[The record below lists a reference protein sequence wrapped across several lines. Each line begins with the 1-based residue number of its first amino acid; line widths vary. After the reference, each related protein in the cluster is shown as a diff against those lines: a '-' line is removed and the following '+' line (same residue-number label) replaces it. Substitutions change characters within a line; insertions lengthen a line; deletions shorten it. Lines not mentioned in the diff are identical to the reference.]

1 MRRKSLSICTALLLL
16 AVVLSGCASNK
27 TSQEMLRT
35 VKQYV
40 DAYYASDYVK
50 ALGLTS
56 GELYQE
62 LGRKVS
68 LLKDINWRVL
78 AVEMKPVYMNRDGM
92 RGTVKCTVTWE
103 DQTTESHYLGQHEY
117 VFDLIKLQ
125 DGWRIYN
132 APTLTGP
139 TDFDFNK

>member
-40 DAYYASDYVK
+40 DAYYASDYEK

-78 AVEMKPVYMNRDGM
+78 AVEMKPVYMNRDGT

>member
-1 MRRKSLSICTALLLL
+1 LRRKSLSICTALLLL

-40 DAYYASDYVK
+40 DAYYASDYEK

-78 AVEMKPVYMNRDGM
+78 AVEMKPVYMNRDGT

>member
-1 MRRKSLSICTALLLL
+1 MRKKNLLLVVA
-16 AVVLSGCASNK
+16 AVLLLMAVSGCAPNK
-27 TSQEMLRT
+27 ASQEMLSAA
-35 VKQYV
+35 KQYV
-40 DAYYASDYVK
+40 DAYYASDYEK

-68 LLKDINWRVL
+68 LLKDIKWRVL
-78 AVEMKPVYMNRDGM
+78 AVEMKPVYMNRDGT
-92 RGTVKCTVTWE
+92 RGTVRCTVTWE

-139 TDFDFNK
+139 TDFDFNE

>member
-1 MRRKSLSICTALLLL
+1 MQRKGLLIGTALLIL

-27 TSQEMLRT
+27 ISQEMLGT

-40 DAYYASDYVK
+40 DAYYGSEYEK

-62 LGRKVS
+62 IGRKLS
-68 LLKDINWRVL
+68 LLKDIKWRVL
-78 AVEMKPVYMNRDGM
+78 AVEMKPVYTNRDGT

-103 DQTTESHYLGQHEY
+103 EQTTQSHYLGQHEY

-125 DGWRIYN
+125 GGWRIYN

-139 TDFDFNK
+139 TVFDFDK

>member
-1 MRRKSLSICTALLLL
+1 LRRKSLSICTALLLL

-40 DAYYASDYVK
+40 DAYYASDYEK

-78 AVEMKPVYMNRDGM
+78 AVEMKPVYMNRDGT

-103 DQTTESHYLGQHEY
+103 EQTTQSHYLGQHEY